1 MAYSLLVP
9 ILLSMA
15 AWAWLRLIPA
25 AEVEHAHLGYGDLT
39 VLPRYLIGAIATL
52 AFWGAYIAGVGL

>member
-9 ILLSMA
+9 ILVSMA
-15 AWAWLRLIPA
+15 TWACLRLIPA

-39 VLPRYLIGAIATL
+39 VLPRYLISAIAIL
-52 AFWGAYIAGVGL
+52 AFWGAYIARFGL

>member
-1 MAYSLLVP
+1 
-9 ILLSMA
+9 MA